1 MYMIEITESKIS
13 QLSELAEKML
23 KYGGKLMQCIEDIDN
38 DSRIGHRQPMPDYR
52 DEWRHRDYDDEAYQ
66 ERYAER
72 NAYPRRRRY

>member
-1 MYMIEITESKIS
+1 MYMIEITESKIN

-52 DEWRHRDYDDEAYQ
+52 DEWRQRDYDDEGL
-66 ERYAER
+66 
-72 NAYPRRRRY
+72 